1 MVERY
6 FMEEIF
12 KLEDALTVIHNRKSV
27 RKYTDKP
34 VEKET
39 LHVLFKAAMAACTSA
54 DKRPWSF
61 IGITEK
67 TKLFALAEVLK
78 YGKMLKD
85 AGAAIVVCG
94 TPQQAS
100 PDLANEFWVQ
110 DCAAA
115 THNIL
120 IAAEAVKLGA
130 VWIGIYP
137 MTDRIFHLRS
147 ILQIPEEIF
156 PFSIVSLGYPLGV
169 EKPRNKY
176 DETKIHW
183 NKW

>member
-1 MVERY
+1 MQET
-6 FMEEIF
+6 F
-12 KLEDALTVIHNRKSV
+12 KMDDALSVIHNRKSV

-39 LHVLFKAAMAACTSA
+39 MHVLIKAAMAACTSA

-67 TKLFALAEVLK
+67 SKLFGLSNALK

-85 AGAAIVVCG
+85 AGAAIAVCG
-94 TPQQAS
+94 IPQPAM

-115 THNIL
+115 TQNIL
-120 IAAEAVKLGA
+120 LAAEAIQLGA

-137 MTDRIFHLRS
+137 MTDRILFVRQ
-147 ILQIPEEIF
+147 ILQIPEDVF
-156 PFSIVSLGYPLGV
+156 PFSIVSLGYPCGI
-169 EKPRNKY
+169 EKPKNKY
-176 DETKIHW
+176 DESKIHW
-183 NKW
+183 NQW